1 MSDTPVYNSDTIIA
15 LATPSGIGA
24 IGVIRLSGPDAIS
37 LVNEVFGGKDLSI
50 QHSHTIHFGTI
61 KDGKQVLDEVLV
73 SIFIGPKSYTRENV
87 VEISTHGSAFI
98 IESIIKLLIRKGAR
112 PANPGEFT
120 LRAFLNGQLDLSQA
134 EAVADLIAS
143 NSQASHQVAMQQMRG
158 GFSGELQHLRDQ
170 LIHFASMIELELD
183 FGEEDVEFAN
193 RDDLKG
199 LIYQIQRILHRLI
212 QSFEQGNVM
221 KNGVPV
227 VIAGKPNVGKSTL
240 LNALLNEER
249 AIVSEIAGTTRDTVE
264 DHMIIGG
271 INFRFIDTA
280 GIRDTEDIIEAKGV
294 ERTHEKIKQAKL
306 IIYLVDPEQNVE
318 EILEQMKYLES
329 LGIPFLT
336 VVNKEDLANADFR
349 ERLESE
355 VGSQKSEVGGQM
367 SEVGS
372 QKSEVGSQKSE
383 VRGRNDDDH
392 TSDLVPHTSDLV
404 PQTSVFRP
412 QTPDLIFISARN
424 NEGIEELKSEILL
437 KVNLHAINT
446 DDVLVSNIRHLEA
459 LQKTEES
466 LKRVLQNIDQPITSD
481 FLASDI
487 KQALYYLG
495 EITGQVTTDDL
506 LDTIFSK
513 FCIGK

>member
-61 KDGKQVLDEVLV
+61 RDGNQIIDEVLV
-73 SIFIGPKSYTRENV
+73 SLFVGPKSYTRENV

-170 LIHFASMIELELD
+170 LIHFAAMIELELD

-193 RDDLKG
+193 REQLKG

-264 DHMIIGG
+264 DEMIIGG
-271 INFRFIDTA
+271 LRFRFIDTA
-280 GIRDTEDIIEAKGV
+280 GIRETVDIIEAKGV
-294 ERTHEKIKQAKL
+294 ERTYEKIKQAKL
-306 IIYLVDPEQNVE
+306 IIYLVDPEQNVK
-318 EILEQMKYLES
+318 EIETQVSYLNE
-329 LGIPFLT
+329 LDIPFLV
-336 VVNKEDLANADFR
+336 VVNKRDLVSAEFEAELSVISYQLSDNRQQITDNRQQTTDNRAP
-349 ERLESE
+349 
-355 VGSQKSEVGGQM
+355 
-367 SEVGS
+367 
-372 QKSEVGSQKSE
+372 
-383 VRGRNDDDH
+383 
-392 TSDLVPHTSDLV
+392 TSYLVPHTSN
-404 PQTSVFRP
+404 
-412 QTPDLIFISARN
+412 LIFISARN
-424 NEGIEELKSEILL
+424 KDGIDLLKQEILR

-446 DDVLVSNIRHLEA
+446 DDVLISNIRHLEA

-466 LKRVLQNIDQPITSD
+466 LNRVLINIDNPITSD

-506 LDTIFSK
+506 LETIFSK

>member
-143 NSQASHQVAMQQMRG
+143 NSQASHQVAVQQMRG

-170 LIHFASMIELELD
+170 LIHFAAMIELELD

-193 RDDLKG
+193 REQLKG

-264 DHMIIGG
+264 DEMIIGG
-271 INFRFIDTA
+271 LRFRFIDTA

-306 IIYLVDPEQNVE
+306 IIYLVDPEQNVK
-318 EILEQMKYLES
+318 EIETQVKYLND
-329 LGIPFLT
+329 LDIPFLV
-336 VVNKEDLANADFR
+336 VVNKR
-349 ERLESE
+349 
-355 VGSQKSEVGGQM
+355 
-367 SEVGS
+367 
-372 QKSEVGSQKSE
+372 
-383 VRGRNDDDH
+383 
-392 TSDLVPHTSDLV
+392 DLVNSEFEGEFSVISYQLSDNRQHTTDNRA
-404 PQTSVFRP
+404 PTSN
-412 QTPDLIFISARN
+412 LIFISARN
-424 NEGIEELKSEILL
+424 NEGIEELKSEILR

-446 DDVLVSNIRHLEA
+446 DDVLVSNIRHIAA

-466 LKRVLQNIDQPITSD
+466 LNRVLINIDNPITSD

-506 LDTIFSK
+506 LETIFSK